1 MTFTSWR
8 ERICETN
15 GPRSL
20 FFSFLKPILSSNIE
34 NLSQSNSKN
43 KIKQKQQQEKKN
55 GNQKSISHDLAQSL
69 YLFLEIRLDY

>member
-43 KIKQKQQQEKKN
+43 KIKQKQQQE
-55 GNQKSISHDLAQSL
+55 QKRKSKEHQS
-69 YLFLEIRLDY
+69 